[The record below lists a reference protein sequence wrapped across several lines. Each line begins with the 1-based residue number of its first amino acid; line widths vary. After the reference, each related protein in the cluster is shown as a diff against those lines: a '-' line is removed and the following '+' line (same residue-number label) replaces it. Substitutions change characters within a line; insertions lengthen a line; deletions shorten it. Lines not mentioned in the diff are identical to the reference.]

1 MKERR
6 ITMKGRV
13 IVFFCFLLF
22 STFSLVSCS
31 ETEEETTSSEFT
43 NWLSKNDEFM
53 DELVERYKANPTA
66 WVRLKKNLQDK
77 VVVVE
82 PDEVTDDDEDYVYA
96 EILSTGSS
104 TSSILYTDSV
114 RLHYFGHLIPT
125 EEHPNGYVFDQSF
138 SGDSW
143 ADFNARVAVPRKF
156 AVNAMVVGFS
166 TALQKMHVG
175 DTWKVYIP
183 YQLGYG
189 TSDSGVIPAY
199 STLIFY
205 VNVAEAW
212 HVGEKH
218 S

>member
-1 MKERR
+1 MH
-6 ITMKGRV
+6 V
-13 IVFFCFLLF
+13 
-22 STFSLVSCS
+22 
-31 ETEEETTSSEFT
+31 
-43 NWLSKNDEFM
+43 WL
-53 DELVERYKANPTA
+53 
-66 WVRLKKNLQDK
+66 
-77 VVVVE
+77 
-82 PDEVTDDDEDYVYA
+82 
-96 EILSTGSS
+96 
-104 TSSILYTDSV
+104 
-114 RLHYFGHLIPT
+114 
-125 EEHPNGYVFDQSF
+125 
-138 SGDSW
+138 GDSW

-189 TSDSGVIPAY
+189 SSDSGVIPAY

-205 VNVAEAW
+205 INVAEAW

>member
-6 ITMKGRV
+6 IMMKGRA
-13 IVFFCFLLF
+13 IAFFCFLLF
-22 STFSLVSCS
+22 STVSLMSCS
-31 ETEEETTSSEFT
+31 ETEEETASSEFT
-43 NWLSKNDEFM
+43 NWHSRNDEFM

-96 EILSTGSS
+96 EVLSTGSS

-114 RLHYFGHLIPT
+114 RVHYLGHLIPT
-125 EEHPNGYVFDQSF
+125 EKYPNGYIFDQSF

-143 ADFNARVAVPRKF
+143 ADFNERVAVPRKF
-156 AVNAMVVGFS
+156 AVNGMIVGFS

-189 TSDSGVIPAY
+189 SSDSGVIPAY

-205 VNVAEAW
+205 VKVAEAW
-212 HVGEKH
+212 HVDEKH